1 MYCVADVK
9 KLYKMSLHAAYQ
21 VQFGEHGSPV
31 DAILPLLPGVPLMI
45 TKNINRTLGTYTF
58 LHHTDRTTDLVN
70 GKIVNFVG
78 FADSEGQII
87 TPPAYMLV
95 KVPGKEFR
103 LGHFPVGVFPLELST
118 LTFEVRK
125 RRQLIRQ
132 ATFRQFPVTL
142 AYAITDYKSQGET
155 YSDSLL
161 QTFNRINTS
170 RFIVRPA

>member
-1 MYCVADVK
+1 
-9 KLYKMSLHAAYQ
+9 
-21 VQFGEHGSPV
+21 
-31 DAILPLLPGVPLMI
+31 MI

-78 FADSEGQII
+78 FTDSEGQII

-118 LTFEVRK
+118 LTFEV
-125 RRQLIRQ
+125 
-132 ATFRQFPVTL
+132 
-142 AYAITDYKSQGET
+142 
-155 YSDSLL
+155 
-161 QTFNRINTS
+161 
-170 RFIVRPA
+170 